1 MHILL
6 LPSWYPE
13 TPDSLDGIF
22 FRQQAHA
29 LARAGLR
36 VGVVA
41 PLFRSPR
48 RWREIFTGRYGENI
62 FSETSS
68 PHASGGD
75 GLIPT
80 YTAHNTYLCPPL
92 PHLDRE
98 RWLAAGM
105 RLFDR
110 YLKEQGRPDLLH
122 AHAVNNG
129 GILARRIADRH
140 NIPYIITEHSST
152 YARGLIRRWQRPA
165 MMAAAQGAAARLAVS
180 PAFCRL
186 LESEYPGLSWQYLPN
201 ILGQTFAEPPPEMPS
216 ERPSERPSENTE
228 NGAFTFCAV
237 ARLDRNKGFD
247 TLLAA
252 FALALQRQPALR
264 LEIGGGGA
272 ELENLRRLAASLAIA
287 RAVTFHGTLDN
298 AAVRAL
304 MRRSDAFVLASR
316 SETFG
321 VVFIEALSQG
331 LPVAATRCGGPEG
344 IVNESNGLL
353 VPPDNPAALAD
364 ALLQLYANRRRYN
377 AAALRADCLAQYGET
392 AVTGRLKNIYRAVLQ
407 NAKAV

>member
-13 TPDSLDGIF
+13 PPDSTDGIF
-22 FRQQAHA
+22 FREQAHA

-36 VGVVA
+36 VGVAA

-48 RWREIFTGRYGENI
+48 RRREIFAGRYGTRV
-62 FSETSS
+62 FS
-68 PHASGGD
+68 D
-75 GLIPT
+75 GPIPT
-80 YTAHNTYLCPPL
+80 YTAHSTYLCPPL
-92 PHLDRE
+92 PHFDRE

-105 RLFDR
+105 KLFAR
-110 YLKEQGRPDLLH
+110 YLAEQGRPDILH
-122 AHAVNNG
+122 AHAVNHG
-129 GILARRIADRH
+129 GILAQRIAARH
-140 NIPYIITEHSST
+140 GIPYVITEHSST

-201 ILGQTFAEPPPEMPS
+201 ILGRAFAEDIPPP
-216 ERPSERPSENTE
+216 ERPSENAA

-272 ELENLRRLAASLAIA
+272 ELENLRRLAANLAIA
-287 RAVTFHGTLDN
+287 QAVTFHGALDN
-298 AAVRAL
+298 AAVLAL
-304 MRRSDAFVLASR
+304 MRRSDAFALASR

-344 IVNESNGLL
+344 IVNENNGLL
-353 VPPDNPAALAD
+353 APPDDPAALAA
-364 ALLQLYANRRRYN
+364 ALLQLYANGRRYN
-377 AAALRADCLAQYGET
+377 AAALRADCLAQYGEA

-407 NAKAV
+407 NKQAV

>member
-48 RWREIFTGRYGENI
+48 RWREILTGRYGENI

-75 GLIPT
+75 CLIPT

-92 PHLDRE
+92 PHFDRE

-105 RLFDR
+105 RLFGR

-122 AHAVNNG
+122 VHAVNHG
-129 GILARRIADRH
+129 GILARRIAAKH
-140 NIPYIITEHSST
+140 NIPYIVTEHSST

-165 MMAAAQGAAARLAVS
+165 MNQAAAGAAVRLAVS
-180 PAFCRL
+180 PSFCRL
-186 LESEYPGLSWQYLPN
+186 LESEYPGLNWQYLSN
-201 ILGQTFAEPPPEMPS
+201 ILGADFAEPFTAQ
-216 ERPSERPSENTE
+216 RPSENQTSDT
-228 NGAFTFCAV
+228 FTFCSV
-237 ARLDRNKGFD
+237 GRLDHNKGFD
-247 TLLAA
+247 ILLDA
-252 FALALQRQPALR
+252 FARALQSQPALR
-264 LEIGGGGA
+264 LEIGGGGN
-272 ELENLRRLAASLAIA
+272 ELGNLQNQAGRLNIA
-287 RAVTFHGTLDN
+287 HAVTFHGALVPAD
-298 AAVRAL
+298 VRRL

-331 LPVAATRCGGPEG
+331 LPIAATRCGGPEG
-344 IVNESNGLL
+344 IVNDGNGLL
-353 VPPDNPAALAD
+353 VPPENPEALAS
-364 ALLQLYANRRRYN
+364 ALLELHANCRRYDRET
-377 AAALRADCLAQYGET
+377 LRAHCLAEYGEA
-392 AVTGRLKNIYRAVLQ
+392 AVTGRLKEIYRQVLQ
-407 NAKAV
+407 QD

>member
-22 FRQQAHA
+22 FRQQARA

-68 PHASGGD
+68 PQASGGD

-122 AHAVNNG
+122 AHAVNHG

-152 YARGLIRRWQRPA
+152 YARGLIRNWQRPA
-165 MMAAAQGAAARLAVS
+165 MNRAAAGAAARLAVS

-186 LESEYPGLSWQYLPN
+186 LETEYPGQDWQYLPN
-201 ILGQTFAEPPPEMPS
+201 ILGADFAEPFAA
-216 ERPSERPSENTE
+216 ERPSENQT
-228 NGAFTFCAV
+228 NRTNHTFTFCAV
-237 ARLDRNKGFD
+237 GRLDHNKGFD
-247 TLLAA
+247 ILLDA
-252 FALALQRQPALR
+252 FARALQSQPALR
-264 LEIGGGGA
+264 LEIGGGGS
-272 ELENLRRLAASLAIA
+272 ELAQLQNQAGRLNIA
-287 RAVTFHGTLDN
+287 HAVTFHGAL
-298 AAVRAL
+298 APAGVRRL
-304 MRRSDAFVLASR
+304 MRRSDAFALASR

-344 IVNESNGLL
+344 IVNDGNGLL
-353 VPPDNPAALAD
+353 VPPENPEALAT
-364 ALLQLYANRRRYN
+364 ALLELYARRHRYN
-377 AAALRADCLAQYGET
+377 LEKLRADCLAEYGET
-392 AVTGRLKNIYRAVLQ
+392 AVTGRLKAIYRQVLRQ
-407 NAKAV
+407 N